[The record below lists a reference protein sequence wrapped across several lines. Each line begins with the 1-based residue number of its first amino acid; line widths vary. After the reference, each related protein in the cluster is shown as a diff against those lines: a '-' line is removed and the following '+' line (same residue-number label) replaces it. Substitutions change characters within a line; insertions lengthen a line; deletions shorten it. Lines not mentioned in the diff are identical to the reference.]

1 VRTKPPGCATR
12 PIVAQLAPAPS
23 RLIPV
28 NARIARR
35 ASAMRQK

>member
-1 VRTKPPGCATR
+1 VRTKPPGCAAR
-12 PIVAQLAPAPS
+12 PIVAQLAPAAS

-28 NARIARR
+28 NATIAVC